1 MEFALL
7 AMLIL
12 GVLQQ
17 SMACTYTPARQ
28 EVTVFGTRK
37 FYCDYAIGSGNST
50 VKLSVIPG
58 SRFRTSECSEC
69 HCTRNG
75 LQCCGYGV
83 RSSKLVVPN
92 ECRVLPDGCE
102 PRLVMK
108 SDNKSECKSTRP
120 PMKPR
125 LEQTISPR
133 VQTGRARQQ
142 ATDTVDNKWQAMSTV
157 TRQVQ
162 GNQATGNQDQ
172 GQQVKRIQTQGNRLP
187 GNQAS
192 RNRALGNQA
201 PRNQGLGNQA
211 PGNRAPGKQ
220 APGNRVPGNRV
231 PGNRVPGIK
240 AAGNQAPR
248 NQGLGNQAPGNRAPG
263 KQAPGNRV
271 PGNQAPGNRAP
282 GIKAPGNQ
290 GLIQQKTSSVQ
301 GTAPSPRPAQLAATP
316 APVKPTPP
324 TQQRRRPASRARPQ
338 NRSWRA
344 NPFHQTGPVTEES
357 MQFIQNMMLFR
368 ALSGGNPGPL
378 QSMMLMNMFEM

>member
-220 APGNRVPGNRV
+220 APGNRVPGN
-231 PGNRVPGIK
+231 
-240 AAGNQAPR
+240 
-248 NQGLGNQAPGNRAPG
+248 
-263 KQAPGNRV
+263 
-271 PGNQAPGNRAP
+271 QAPGNRAP